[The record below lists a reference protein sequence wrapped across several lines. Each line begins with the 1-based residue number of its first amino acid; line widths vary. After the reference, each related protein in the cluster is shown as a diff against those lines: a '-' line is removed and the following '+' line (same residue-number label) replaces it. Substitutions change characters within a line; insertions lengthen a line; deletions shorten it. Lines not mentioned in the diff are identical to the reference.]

1 MGVWERGGT
10 ADTPDLGSG
19 IERCESSN
27 LSAPTNFKMCIG
39 VINVQVSR
47 SLLYVSHVVGMH
59 AQG

>member
-1 MGVWERGGT
+1 
-10 ADTPDLGSG
+10 
-19 IERCESSN
+19 
-27 LSAPTNFKMCIG
+27 MCIG